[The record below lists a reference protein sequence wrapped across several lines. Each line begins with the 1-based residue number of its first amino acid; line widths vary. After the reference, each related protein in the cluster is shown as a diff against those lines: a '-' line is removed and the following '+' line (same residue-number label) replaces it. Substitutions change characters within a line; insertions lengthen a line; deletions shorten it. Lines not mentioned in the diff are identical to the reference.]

1 MVVVLGNVDH
11 KPGSIDNFC
20 FLDPSISI
28 NRKECGGH
36 LVSLVL
42 FSRIM
47 YGPVA
52 LICVFCEINI
62 AALDYFVCS
71 TKMLS
76 PAVNHLYLAL
86 IFAMPL
92 W

>member
-1 MVVVLGNVDH
+1 MGVIGKNDVPPL
-11 KPGSIDNFC
+11 
-20 FLDPSISI
+20 
-28 NRKECGGH
+28 R
-36 LVSLVL
+36 
-42 FSRIM
+42 FSKIT
-47 YGPVA
+47 YVPVA
-52 LICVFCEINI
+52 LSCVFCEINI